1 MSKSLRSHGLQHL
14 HHLLEFAQ
22 THVHLVDNS
31 IQPSHALLPSS
42 PPALNLSQHQVFS
55 NEFALHIRWPKFW
68 NFSFSTSPSNEYS
81 ELMPFRIDWFDRL
94 AVQGTFKN
102 LLQQ

>member
-1 MSKSLRSHGLQHL
+1 MNFWLLLFSHSAMSNSLRSHGKQHL

-42 PPALNLSQHQVFS
+42 PPALNLSQH
-55 NEFALHIRWPKFW
+55 
-68 NFSFSTSPSNEYS
+68 
-81 ELMPFRIDWFDRL
+81 
-94 AVQGTFKN
+94 
-102 LLQQ
+102 